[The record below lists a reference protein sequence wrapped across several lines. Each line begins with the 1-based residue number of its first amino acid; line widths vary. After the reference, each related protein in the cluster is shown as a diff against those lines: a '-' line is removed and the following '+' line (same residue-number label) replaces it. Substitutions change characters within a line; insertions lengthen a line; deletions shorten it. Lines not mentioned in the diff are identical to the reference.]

1 MGRRE
6 ARARPDAS
14 NWLMS
19 TKKRSGARVDQDGID
34 RDLSNSTRTQLT
46 TREPGAGGSLED
58 DHEFHHFSTAAWARM
73 MVVNVRRRD
82 SSVAVRNMK
91 RASVFPSLSFLLLL
105 LGGAVMC
112 GQPEQELTTTATR
125 SGETITL
132 PAPVH
137 DSPTSVEAAL
147 ASRRSCREFQ
157 STPLSLAEIG
167 QLLWAAQGVSDERG
181 RRTAPSAGA
190 LYPLEV
196 YLVAAG
202 VEGLESGVYH
212 YSPAEHA
219 LDRMLAGDVRAA
231 LSQAALDQEALRE
244 APATIALAAVYER
257 TAGKYGE
264 RGPRYVHM
272 EVGAAAE
279 NLSLQ
284 AEALSLGT
292 VFIGAFHD
300 ERVQDVLQ
308 LPDDQHP
315 LALLPAGHPLAAE

>member
-1 MGRRE
+1 
-6 ARARPDAS
+6 
-14 NWLMS
+14 
-19 TKKRSGARVDQDGID
+19 
-34 RDLSNSTRTQLT
+34 
-46 TREPGAGGSLED
+46 
-58 DHEFHHFSTAAWARM
+58 
-73 MVVNVRRRD
+73 
-82 SSVAVRNMK
+82 
-91 RASVFPSLSFLLLL
+91 
-105 LGGAVMC
+105 MC
-112 GQPEQELTTTATR
+112 GQPDQNPTTTATR
-125 SGETITL
+125 SGERISL
-132 PAPVH
+132 PAPAQ
-137 DSPTSVEAAL
+137 DSRTSVEAAL

-190 LYPLEV
+190 LYPLEA

-202 VEGLESGVYH
+202 VEGLERGVYH

-219 LDRMLAGDVRAA
+219 LARILAGDVRAA
-231 LSQAALDQEALRE
+231 LSRAALDQEALRD
-244 APATIALAAVYER
+244 APATVVLAAVYER

-279 NLSLQ
+279 NLALQ
-284 AEALSLGT
+284 AEALSLGM

-300 ERVQDVLQ
+300 EQVRDVLQ

-315 LALLPAGHPLAAE
+315 LALLPAGRPLAAE